1 MYRTEGKPAL
11 LKSVFPLL
19 WPCGSVYLDI
29 NHMTCD
35 GWLNERILVLP
46 PHYYSLTKD
55 NFCFTDF
62 SMHWITCIFT
72 AAGFNSA
79 IQG

>member
-1 MYRTEGKPAL
+1 MYKFEDTPAVG
-11 LKSVFPLL
+11 KSVPLLL
-19 WPCGSVYLDI
+19 WPLGSVYLDI

-35 GWLNERILVLP
+35 GWLNEHIVVLP
-46 PHYYSLTKD
+46 PLYYSLTKD

-79 IQG
+79 IQR